1 MAAPKRYKTTFQ
13 SKAYVVSTAYYN
25 QMGNPFGV
33 IVLANQMPLFNI
45 GTVVSGEVFNKPYE
59 TGAYVNG
66 KAQIL
71 NDDFLKLT
79 GSNYFI
85 KLSTLVPAFGGGIS
99 LGNEFNSISKP
110 AIINHVSPN
119 SGILFDRLS
128 NADGEGGAGGG
139 GMWGAIAG
147 AVAGI
152 VDSGF
157 KYGANKD
164 TAKALTEQARL
175 QGLASQIQ
183 AGYGSLGNDTSSELL
198 AAALGNR
205 YNQPAPKTATVDS
218 NKMIWLALIAAGA
231 IVAVFFIVKGGKE

>member
-128 NADGEGGAGGG
+128 NADGGSGGG
-139 GMWGAIAG
+139 GGWISGLFALAG
-147 AVAGI
+147 DAVKG
-152 VDSGF
+152 GF
-157 KYGANKD
+157 AYGANKD

-218 NKMIWLALIAAGA
+218 NKMIWLALIAAA
-231 IVAVFFIVKGGKE
+231 AVVSVFLIVKGGKE